1 MIKHGPFYVGVAAA
15 EVFLTRAQATG
26 WQKPIWRPMCNSYI
40 HPLLSSAHPA
50 IFVILKFVDP
60 TRAMEYILYFACVPR
75 VAMKYKI
82 YLMAHALRVGLSEI
96 Q

>member
-1 MIKHGPFYVGVAAA
+1 MANLVDFFILGVFF
-15 EVFLTRAQATG
+15 VQNSLNFF
-26 WQKPIWRPMCNSYI
+26 MCNSYI